1 MPETQPPL
9 PSPIAPPPVGV
20 VLPLTADR
28 SRSQLQLALRR
39 FIRHRAAMASAVI
52 LCLIF
57 GWALLGASLAPYGFE
72 ELTSDYSQPPSGRHW
87 MGTDAIGHDLFSQ
100 VLRGTQKSIQI
111 ALVVAVLSTVTGVV
125 IGATAGYYRG
135 WIDSLLSRFTDLVL
149 VVPVLAVLL
158 AAANT
163 VSQRS
168 GNWLL
173 VALLIAAFLW
183 PGVALVV
190 RSTVLALREQDFV
203 QAQVAIGATDLRIIV
218 RHLIP
223 NAIGPIVVCAT
234 LLVVTAILLESALAF
249 LGFGVSPPDTSLGK
263 LVAVGQ
269 SASTSRP
276 WLFYFPG
283 LVLLAICLCVN
294 FIGDGL
300 RDAFDPKQSGGRA

>member
-1 MPETQPPL
+1 MPDSTLIPT
-9 PSPIAPPPVGV
+9 PVGV
-20 VLPLTADR
+20 PGPGAFQPPAAQR
-28 SRSQLQLALRR
+28 SRSQLQLAMRR
-39 FIRHRAAMASAVI
+39 FVRHRAAMASAV
-52 LCLIF
+52 LLLVIF
-57 GWALLGASLAPYGFE
+57 TAALLGPRLAPFGYE
-72 ELTSDYSQPPSGRHW
+72 ELTDAYSQPPSGTHW
-87 MGTDAIGHDLFSQ
+87 MGTDAIGHDLFAQ
-100 VLRGTQKSIQI
+100 VLRGTQKSVQI
-111 ALVVAVLSTVTGVV
+111 ALVVAVVSTVIGVT
-125 IGATAGYYRG
+125 IGSVAGYYRG
-135 WIDSLLSRFTDLVL
+135 WVDTLLSRVTDLVL

-163 VSQRS
+163 ISRTG
-168 GNWLL
+168 GNWFF

-190 RSTVLALREQDFV
+190 RSTVLGLREQDFV
-203 QAQVAIGATDLRIIV
+203 QAQVAIGASDLRIIL

-234 LLVVTAILLESALAF
+234 LLVVTAILLESSLAF
-249 LGFGVSPPDTSLGK
+249 LGFGVAPPDTSLGK

-283 LVLLAICLCVN
+283 LVLLTICLCVN

-300 RDAFDPKQSGGRA
+300 RDAFDPKQSGARA